1 MMNSTAAYQ
10 KIALATDIAMA
21 YVDRGAG
28 ALVVLLHGFTGTGV
42 THFRN
47 LIDDLA
53 ESYRVIAPDLRGYG
67 RSQPPLRD
75 FAPYFYQRDA
85 DDVAALIG
93 ALGCGPAHV
102 LGFSDGAES
111 ALLLAATRP
120 DLVRSVIAWGVSG
133 VISKAMVESVESW
146 LTPDDWAATHP
157 DWAAEIAAQH
167 GPDQV
172 EAMPQGWARAAQAI
186 YAAGGNIC
194 MVEAANIQCPVL
206 LVNGASEVNNTPQDV
221 LALSARIPSA
231 RLRFVEDAGHA
242 VHWDQPDKMAVLVRK
257 FLQDQ

>member
-1 MMNSTAAYQ
+1 MNSSAYQ
-10 KIALATDIAMA
+10 KRPLATGIDMA
-21 YVDRGAG
+21 YLDCGEG
-28 ALVVLLHGFTGTGV
+28 PPVVVLHGFTGTGL
-42 THFRN
+42 THFHD
-47 LIDDLA
+47 LIEALSA
-53 ESYRVIAPDLRGYG
+53 SYRVIAPDLRGYG

-93 ALGCGPAHV
+93 TLECGPAHL

-120 DLVRSVIAWGVSG
+120 DLVHSVIAWGVSG

-146 LTPDDWAATHP
+146 LTPDGWASTHP

-221 LALSARIPSA
+221 LALSARIPNA
-231 RLRFVEDAGHA
+231 RLRFIEDAGHA
-242 VHWDQPDKMAVLVRK
+242 VHWDQPEKMAVLVCR